1 MEIAAPVLSIVIPCY
16 NEEEVLPETVSRL
29 TELLQRDIANNKI
42 ASDSHILL
50 VDDGSKDGTWHL
62 ISELGKENL
71 HIKGLRLAHN
81 RGHQF
86 ALLAGLENANGDA
99 IVSIDADLQD
109 DISVISTMIEAYKK
123 GNDIVYGVR
132 ASRKTDTFFK
142 RNTAQGY
149 YWLLKKLGVDIVY
162 NHADFRL
169 MSRKT
174 IEALKNYG
182 EVNLFLRGIIP
193 TLGFRTT
200 QVTYTRSERF
210 AGESK
215 YPLKKML
222 ALALEGVTSF
232 SIAPLRLIS
241 GLGFAIF
248 VISMM
253 VSMWAVYTYLMTD
266 DAIPGWTSSVLP
278 MYLLGG
284 VQLLSLGMIGEYVAK
299 TYMETKRRPRYLIM
313 TEVNS
318 DHSGD

>member
-29 TELLQRDIANNKI
+29 TELLQRDIADNKI
-42 ASDSHILL
+42 ASDSHMLL
-50 VDDGSKDGTWHL
+50 VDDGSNDGTWHL
-62 ISELGKENL
+62 ISELGKVNL

-222 ALALEGVTSF
+222 SLALEGVTSF

-313 TEVNS
+313 NEVNS

>member
-1 MEIAAPVLSIVIPCY
+1 M
-16 NEEEVLPETVSRL
+16 PETVSRL

-266 DAIPGWTSSVLP
+266 NAIPGWTSSVLP

-313 TEVNS
+313 NEINS

>member
-266 DAIPGWTSSVLP
+266 NAIPGWTSSVLP

-313 TEVNS
+313 NEINS